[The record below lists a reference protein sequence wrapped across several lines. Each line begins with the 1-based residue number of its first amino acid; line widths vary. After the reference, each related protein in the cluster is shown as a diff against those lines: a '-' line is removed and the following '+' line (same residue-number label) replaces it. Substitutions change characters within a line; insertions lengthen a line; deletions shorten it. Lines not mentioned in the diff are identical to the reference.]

1 MIVPNGMVETLNLI
15 ASGTTV
21 RGDRFFSAC
30 VHTLAQLLRAQYV
43 YIAEYSDP
51 VQNRARTLAFWNGSA
66 LGENFEFGL
75 AGKPCA
81 LVMQGNCCRI
91 PHDLQTQFPQ
101 DLELVALEADSYL
114 GLPITDTTGTVI
126 GSLTA
131 LDPHPLPDDADQQ
144 IAICQIFAARAGA
157 EIAQLRAREGFSVS
171 ESQHGNLERQQRE
184 RVLEQQ
190 IQREHLV
197 SQITQGKEKQRRKV
211 IETAQ
216 SAAEAANQIK
226 SQFLAHMSHEL
237 RTPLNTIMGFSEL
250 LQQDKSLNDHQRK
263 MLHSIHNN
271 GRQLLQLINQILE
284 LSKGESQH
292 NSLDIIQAPLQPVT
306 PPSDDQPPRIIDA
319 QTTAHHR
326 LLVADDRAENRQMLV
341 EILEG
346 LGFSVRA
353 VTNGKEAIA
362 CWQDWQ
368 PHLIWMDMKMPVLD
382 GGSAAQHIKHQAQH
396 QPPIIIALTGY
407 TSAQERAH
415 ALAHGCDDF
424 LSKPYRTI
432 EVWQKLSQHLGLESA
447 PPHNIA
453 PRAVDRHD
461 S

>member
-1 MIVPNGMVETLNLI
+1 MTFPNGMVETLNLI

-21 RGDRFFSAC
+21 RGDRFFPAC
-30 VHTLAQLLRAQYV
+30 VRTLAQLLRVQYV
-43 YIAEYSDP
+43 YVAEYSDP

-75 AGKPCA
+75 AGKPCT

-91 PHDLQTQFPQ
+91 PRDLQTQFPQ
-101 DLELVALEADSYL
+101 DLELMALRANSYL
-114 GLPITDTTGTVI
+114 GLPITDSTGTVI

-131 LDPHPLPDDADQQ
+131 LDLHPLPDDTDQQ

-157 EIAQLRAREGFSVS
+157 EIAQLRATEGRS
-171 ESQHGNLERQQRE
+171 
-184 RVLEQQ
+184 
-190 IQREHLV
+190 
-197 SQITQGKEKQRRKV
+197 V

-216 SAAEAANQIK
+216 AATEAADRAR
-226 SQFLAHMSHEL
+226 SRFLANMNHEL

-250 LQQDKSLNDHQRK
+250 LQRDASLSDYQHK
-263 MLHSIHNN
+263 VLYSIHNN

-368 PHLIWMDMKMPVLD
+368 PHLIWMDMKMPILD
-382 GGSAAQHIKHQAQH
+382 GGSAAQHIKYQAQH

-447 PPHNIA
+447 PPKNIA
-453 PRAVDRHD
+453 P
-461 S
+461 